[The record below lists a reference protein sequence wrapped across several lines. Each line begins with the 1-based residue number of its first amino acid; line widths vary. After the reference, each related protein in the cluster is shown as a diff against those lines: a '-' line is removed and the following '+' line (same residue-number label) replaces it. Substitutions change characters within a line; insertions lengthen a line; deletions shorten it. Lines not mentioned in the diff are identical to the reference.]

1 MLKFVFEEQDYQKEA
16 IESVVS
22 LFSGMA
28 RDTQDYTHHTG
39 IIGNRLTLSPEDLA
53 KNLEQIQDTLIEK
66 NQIDEKSDIDSQG
79 MNFTIE
85 METGTGKTYVY
96 IRTILELA
104 STYGWRKY
112 IIVVPS
118 LPIKEWV
125 LKTFQMTREH
135 FRSLPDIA
143 MYNEREYDSK
153 KLQLLKDFARSDG
166 VEILIITM
174 GAINKDLNTINKYID
189 SFSEYV
195 DSGKPVDMIA
205 ETRPIVI
212 LDEPQ
217 NMEWEQTR
225 KGLEKLCPLFTL
237 RYSATHRDAYNPLH
251 ILWPSEAYKKGLVKQ
266 VEVVSVVED
275 ENIGEVEISL
285 QNTVSK
291 WQKITANIECFMEWK
306 NGIPTKKVISIKCG
320 DNLREKTGIALY
332 EWWIVENIALSDDW
346 GNAWYILFTNGTKIS
361 EWGHIGW
368 EKVELLSLQIETTIR
383 EHFLK
388 REFLRKNNIKP
399 LSLLFIDTVANY
411 VNDDGVIKKLF
422 LEALSKENEKR
433 WKPIEDIEKAH
444 SGYFSKKKEKGG
456 VEIFIDSI
464 EWRDSANDKDTYDL
478 IMKDK
483 ERLLSMSEPVE
494 FIFSHSALR
503 EWWDNPNV
511 FTLAT
516 LRESASIVKMR
527 QELGRGMRLCVNGD
541 WVRIR
546 TLPDGKNP
554 NILTVIPTMSY
565 KNFALTLQWE
575 YNDAGYKDAPIP
587 EDAKKRKSVKR
598 KKDYKNDP
606 LLIALWGKISKQSI
620 YSLSLE
626 SEKMIR
632 EIVKRINDFEGINY
646 QKKAYTVGERTRL
659 TEIWKEVSG
668 DIKWVGSRVV
678 TLENRTIE
686 NPIEQIEKKTGLSR
700 KSIGSILLSLK
711 NREYYTRN
719 PEKYICDIINIIN
732 QVKDRLSIEEITYSA
747 TGEKYSIERF
757 SEEVLS
763 YEDRILDI
771 TGEKQI
777 KTLYDGIIYDSDVE
791 RDFAENLISSPYIR
805 YFLKLPDWFKIA
817 TPVLWWEAYNP
828 DWAILASRDG
838 TDSDMKLYF
847 VIETKSSMNEDE
859 RRWTENQK
867 IECGKRH
874 FQAIDESLKYIPL
887 WDKDWGKIFEMLK
900 NYIIG

>member
-16 IESVVS
+16 IQSVVS

-28 RDTQDYTHHTG
+28 RDIEDYTHHTG
-39 IIGNRLTLSPEDLA
+39 IIGNALTLSMEDFQ
-53 KNLEQIQDTLIEK
+53 KNLSAIQDTLIEK
-66 NQIDEKSDIDSQG
+66 KQIENKTDIESQG
-79 MNFTIE
+79 MDFTIE

-104 STYGWRKY
+104 RTYGWRKY

-118 LPIKEWV
+118 LPIKEGV

-135 FRSLPDIA
+135 FRSLPDVP

-153 KLQLLKDFARSDG
+153 KLQILKDFARSDG

-205 ETRPIVI
+205 KTRPIVI

-237 RYSATHRDAYNPLH
+237 RYSATHRNAYNPLH
-251 ILWPSEAYKKGLVKQ
+251 ILWPNEAYKKWLVKQ

-275 ENIGEVEISL
+275 ESIGEVEISL
-285 QNTVSK
+285 QNTISK
-291 WQKITANIECFMEWK
+291 WKKITANIECFVEWK
-306 NGIPTKKVISIKCG
+306 NGIPTKKKFSVQCG
-320 DNLREKTGIALY
+320 DALREKTGLSPY

-346 GNAWYILFTNGTKIS
+346 GNSWYIVFTNGTKIS

-368 EKVELLSLQIETTIR
+368 EKVELLSLQIETAIR

-399 LSLLFIDTVANY
+399 LSLFFIDTVANY
-411 VNDDGVIKKLF
+411 VNDDGIIKNLF
-422 LEALSKENEKR
+422 LEALRRENQKR
-433 WKPIEDIEKAH
+433 WNPIDDIEKAH
-444 SGYFSKKKEKGG
+444 SGYFSKKKEKWQ
-456 VEIFIDSI
+456 EIYLDTK
-464 EWRDSANDKDTYDL
+464 WDSANDRDTYDL

-483 ERLLSMSEPVE
+483 ERLLSLDESVE

-516 LRESASIVKMR
+516 LRESASIIKMR

-541 WVRIR
+541 GVRIR

-575 YNDAGYKDAPIP
+575 YNEAGYKDVPLP
-587 EDAKKRKSVKR
+587 NNGKNRKSVKR

-606 LLIALWGKISKQSI
+606 LLNALWEKISKQSY

-632 EIVKRINDFEGINY
+632 EIVKHINDLEGVNY
-646 QKKAYTVGERTRL
+646 QKKANRIEGKVRI
-659 TEIWKEVSG
+659 TEIGKEVIG
-668 DIKWVGSRVV
+668 DTRWVDQRRDMIQK
-678 TLENRTIE
+678 RTIE

-700 KSIGSILLSLK
+700 KSIGDILLSLK

-719 PEKYICDIINIIN
+719 PEKYISDIISIIN
-732 QVKDRLSIEEITYSA
+732 QVKDRLSIEAITYSA
-747 TGEKYSIERF
+747 TGEKYSLEDF
-757 SEEVLS
+757 SEEILS
-763 YEDRILDI
+763 YEDRVLDI
-771 TGEKQI
+771 TGEKQW
-777 KTLYDGIIYDSDVE
+777 KTLYDGIVHDSDLE
-791 RDFAENLISSPYIR
+791 REFAENLILSPYIR
-805 YFLKLPDWFKIA
+805 YFLKLPNWFKIA
-817 TPVLWWEAYNP
+817 TPVLGWEAYNP
-828 DWAILASRDG
+828 DWAILASKDG
-838 TDSDMKLYF
+838 TDNDMRLYF
-847 VIETKSSMNEDE
+847 IIETKSSMNEDE
-859 RRWTENQK
+859 RRGTENQK
-867 IECGKRH
+867 IVCGKRH
-874 FQAIDESLKYIPL
+874 FQAIDESLKYLPL
-887 WDKDWGKIFEMLK
+887 GDTDGRKIFEMLK